1 MKNLTIEL
9 ETIQISAASGP
20 KECEY
25 VVKNVFEKLLQEAE
39 DLGIKTKIQ
48 NEEIIQGLPFFES
61 IILELQS
68 PNLQA
73 FLKKW
78 VGTIQWISNSNIR
91 PNHKRKNWFVGIS
104 ILKNTK
110 IIEPKDSD
118 FQYQTLR
125 SSGAGGQHINK
136 VSSAVRI
143 TYTPSGLSLVAMDS
157 RSQHQNKKIALQR
170 MMQKLNEASFEEM
183 QVSSINNW
191 KLQKSLVRG
200 NPVRIFEEQIKN

>member
-1 MKNLTIEL
+1 MKNLTIER
-9 ETIQISAASGP
+9 ETIQISAECGP

-25 VVKNVFEKLLQEAE
+25 VVKHVFEKLLQEAE
-39 DLGIKTKIQ
+39 DLGIETKIHK
-48 NEEIIQGLPFFES
+48 EEFIKGLPFFES

-78 VGTIQWISNSNIR
+78 VGTIQWISNSNVR

-143 TYTPSGLSLVAMDS
+143 TYTPTGLSLVSMDS

-191 KLQKSLVRG
+191 KLQKSLIRG

>member
-25 VVKNVFEKLLQEAE
+25 VVKNVYEKLLQEAE
-39 DLGIKTKIQ
+39 DLDIKTKIQ

-61 IILELQS
+61 VILELQS
-68 PNLQA
+68 PNLHA

-104 ILKNTK
+104 ILKNKK

-143 TYTPSGLSLVAMDS
+143 TYTPIGLSLVAMDS

-170 MMQKLNEASFEEM
+170 MMQKLNKASFEAM

-200 NPVRIFEEQIKN
+200 NPVRIFEEQINN